1 MNFYPV
7 PPVITAEVL
16 CRVPDEVRCTE
27 ESEWR
32 GGFAGGYQ
40 NVFIEGPT
48 VDLEGNLFI
57 TDIPHGQI
65 LKVDRNL
72 TVTRCVKYDG
82 EPNGMALRA
91 DGKLVVADYKKVAS
105 HSDRISSLTQAGVVV
120 IRSKE
125 Q

>member
-1 MNFYPV
+1 M
-7 PPVITAEVL
+7 
-16 CRVPDEVRCTE
+16 
-27 ESEWR
+27 
-32 GGFAGGYQ
+32 
-40 NVFIEGPT
+40 FIEGPT

-72 TVTRCVKYDG
+72 MVTRCVKYDG

-105 HSDRISSLTQAGVVV
+105 HSDRIPSLTQAGVVV

>member
-7 PPVITAEVL
+7 PPVLTAEVL
-16 CRVPDEVRCTE
+16 VRVPDEVRCTE

-32 GGFAGGYQ
+32 GGFAEGYE
-40 NVFIEGPT
+40 NIFIEGPT

-65 LKVDRNL
+65 LKIDQNL
-72 TVTRCVKYDG
+72 KVTRCVKYDG
-82 EPNGMALRA
+82 EPNGMASGA

-105 HSDRISSLTQAGVVV
+105 HSG
-120 IRSKE
+120 
-125 Q
+125 